1 MESEQ
6 VIVILTRTVTN
17 ISINTLWLL
26 SSSLTLISSSKTTP
40 AQTKRER
47 NICWHLIDLKERN
60 PRKFSNW
67 IQHVTLRRTCCFLSL
82 SFSLEKQC
90 TLWSKCQSKNSKGR
104 RSKLQE
110 NLHNPNPN
118 DCSSRLFFFGYWS
131 FLDLD
136 AESWGSN
143 QQLLESK
150 SPEPEYMQHLGCEK
164 EEQTLKPQAL
174 FNSRLAQHN
183 TSKAIHQHTS
193 TKALH
198 NTLESLKKW
207 SFQDHHTLENNSEGQ
222 GVHQCTA
229 QAPRKRKR

>member
-1 MESEQ
+1 MLPWGEPAASWACPSPLRNS
-6 VIVILTRTVTN
+6 VLFDPNARARTIRGEGVSYKR
-17 ISINTLWLL
+17 ISTIQ
-26 SSSLTLISSSKTTP
+26 IQMIA
-40 AQTKRER
+40 AQ
-47 NICWHLIDLKERN
+47 D
-60 PRKFSNW
+60 F
-67 IQHVTLRRTCCFLSL
+67 
-82 SFSLEKQC
+82 
-90 TLWSKCQSKNSKGR
+90 
-104 RSKLQE
+104 
-110 NLHNPNPN
+110 
-118 DCSSRLFFFGYWS
+118 FFFGYWS

-150 SPEPEYMQHLGCEK
+150 SPEPEYMQHPGCEK

-207 SFQDHHTLENNSEGQ
+207 SFQDHHTLENNSEEQ